1 MVYEA
6 VVGITVGGGAGGE
19 EGDDLEGG
27 GKIRLRNEL
36 GAAHQQLP
44 HMCCRP
50 GMEVMARL
58 LLLFLIIGRPNHI
71 PR

>member
-1 MVYEA
+1 MVDEA
-6 VVGITVGGGAGGE
+6 VGGIAVGGGAGSE

-50 GMEVMARL
+50 GVEVMARR
-58 LLLFLIIGRPNHI
+58 LLLFLIIGRSNHI
-71 PR
+71 SR